1 MKMIVLVQTIR
12 MYRIASRCLIYLLNN
27 YPHRS
32 KCCDL
37 HRHALSYFHLD
48 ILY

>member
-1 MKMIVLVQTIR
+1 MIVQVIR
-12 MYRIASRCLIYLLNN
+12 DMHRIASRRLIYLLNN

-37 HRHALSYFHLD
+37 HRHVLGYF
-48 ILY
+48 